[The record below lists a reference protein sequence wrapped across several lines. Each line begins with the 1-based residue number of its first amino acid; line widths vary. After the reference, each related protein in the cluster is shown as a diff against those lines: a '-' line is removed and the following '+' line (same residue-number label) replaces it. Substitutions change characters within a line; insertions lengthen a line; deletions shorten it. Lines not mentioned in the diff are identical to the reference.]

1 MLSADSSNNWKKETY
16 IKHADFLMR
25 MMTSMGSEMK
35 QVIMIVAMGFV
46 MFGCAATAKD
56 KPTLTVVDLVDLER
70 YLGKW
75 YEIASYPAWFQKGC
89 TGSTAEYSLLP
100 DGRIQVI
107 NSCRKGGLDG
117 KLKESKGKAEV
128 VDTVTNAKLKVWFFW
143 PFKGNYWIIEL
154 DPDYQWAVVGEP
166 SRKYLWILSRTPT
179 MDEAIYQEILGRLPQ
194 KCYDPAGLRK
204 TAQIGN

>member
-1 MLSADSSNNWKKETY
+1 L
-16 IKHADFLMR
+16 
-25 MMTSMGSEMK
+25 
-35 QVIMIVAMGFV
+35 
-46 MFGCAATAKD
+46 GCAGAAKS
-56 KPTLTVVDLVDLER
+56 KSELTVVGSVDLQR

-100 DGRIQVI
+100 DGKIQVI
-107 NSCRKGGLDG
+107 NRCRKGSLDG
-117 KLKESKGKAEV
+117 PLKESKGKAEV

-154 DPDYQWAVVGEP
+154 NPDYQWVVVGEP

-179 MDEAIYQEILGRLPQ
+179 MDEAVYKGILERLPQ
-194 KCYDPAGLRK
+194 KGYDPAKLQR
-204 TAQIGN
+204 TSQISK

>member
-1 MLSADSSNNWKKETY
+1 MR
-16 IKHADFLMR
+16 DFLILLAL
-25 MMTSMGSEMK
+25 SLIFFS
-35 QVIMIVAMGFV
+35 
-46 MFGCAATAKD
+46 CAG
-56 KPTLTVVDLVDLER
+56 TVKNDSPLPVVNAVDLNR

-100 DGRIQVI
+100 DGKIRVI
-107 NSCRKGGLDG
+107 NRCRKGSLYGS
-117 KLKESKGKAEV
+117 LKESQGKAEI

-143 PFKGNYWIIEL
+143 PFKGNYWIIDL

-179 MDEAIYQEILGRLPQ
+179 MDETVYQEILERLPQ
-194 KCYDPAGLRK
+194 KGYDPSRLSR
-204 TAQIGN
+204 TVQIGSS